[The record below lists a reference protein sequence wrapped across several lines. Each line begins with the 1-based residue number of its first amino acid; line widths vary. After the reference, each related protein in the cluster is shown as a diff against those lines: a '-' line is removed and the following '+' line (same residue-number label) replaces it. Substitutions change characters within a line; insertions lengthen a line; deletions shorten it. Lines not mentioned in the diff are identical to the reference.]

1 VIKDSLLSFVGI
13 LRRYI
18 QVRFQIKRSAATKI
32 ASTLYP
38 TVDEM
43 SKTSLDSYKSKIKRK
58 ACKLVKEIAALEPI
72 QGDNRPD
79 VVEKIAQLRD
89 CERLLLTPCKFS
101 MLVTF

>member
-1 VIKDSLLSFVGI
+1 MIKDSLLSFVGI

-38 TVDEM
+38 TVNEM
-43 SKTSLDSYKSKIKRK
+43 KQKALNSYKSKIKTR
-58 ACKLVKEIAALEPI
+58 ACKLVKEIVALHPVEGESP
-72 QGDNRPD
+72 N
-79 VVEKIAQLRD
+79 VVSKREQLRV